1 MKTANLLLRDAILG
15 ASDIRTEEVHVPEW
29 GGTVLVRGLTAKQ
42 RDKAEA
48 AMLQL
53 RGSVTSKTGPDM
65 RLNISGVRALMA
77 AMAIVDGQGNRLFSD
92 ADAELLG
99 EKSGA
104 ALDRVFAVVTR
115 LSEFSDGDIEELV
128 GNSDAD
134 PSGDSNSD

>member
-1 MKTANLLLRDAILG
+1 MSVKALSRDAILG
-15 ASDIRTEEVHVPEW
+15 ASDIKTEEVPVPEW

-48 AMLQL
+48 AMFQL
-53 RGSVTSKTGPDM
+53 HGSVTNKNGPDM
-65 RLNISGVRALMA
+65 RMSMAGVRALMA
-77 AMAIVDGQGNRLFSD
+77 AMAIVDEQGNRLFSD
-92 ADAELLG
+92 ADAEILG

-128 GNSDAD
+128 GNSGAD

>member
-1 MKTANLLLRDAILG
+1 MSVKALSRDAILG
-15 ASDIRTEEVHVPEW
+15 ASDIKTEEVPVPEW

-48 AMLQL
+48 AMFQL
-53 RGSVTSKTGPDM
+53 RGSVTSKNGPDM
-65 RLNISGVRALMA
+65 RMSMAGVRALMA
-77 AMAIVDGQGNRLFSD
+77 AMAIVDEQGDRLFSD

-104 ALDRVFAVVTR
+104 ALDRVFEVVTR
-115 LSEFSDGDIEELV
+115 LSEFSDGDIDELV

-134 PSGDSNSD
+134 PSGDSSFD